1 MRVKRNNIVAVR
13 VFTGRDLIEK
23 LYSEGWEVEQREYG
37 LLSGVKKLSKGAINA
52 ISDLGDNLI
61 VKPISRSKMGKKI
74 IDKTQDSIEDS
85 LDKRIKLDRE
95 IKELDKSI
103 KDLSLSNEDS
113 AKSIKNNLK
122 NEAAKN
128 KAYILEDKS
137 NTSGKSFENGTIDIR
152 NPEIKKAVRK
162 KLKFDGR
169 KDMEHFNNS
178 NDLILF
184 KESSGNP
191 ALAHEIGHVI
201 NRNSKGKAAKID
213 REAEN
218 IIEEF
223 HKPADSL
230 NKIKSLLLL
239 KCSISFRPSNLSF
252 FLTAFFI
259 SGFLIS
265 IVPFSKDFPEVLL
278 LSSSIYALF
287 LAASFFKLFLIDFA
301 ESSLD
306 KDRSLMDLSNSL
318 ISLSNLILL
327 SNESSIESCVLSII
341 FFPIFDLLIGFTIK
355 LSPKSLIAL
364 IAPFD
369 NFFTPESNPYSRCST
384 SQPSEYSF
392 SIKSLPV
399 KTLTATILF
408 LFTLITLIFL

>member
-1 MRVKRNNIVAVR
+1 
-13 VFTGRDLIEK
+13 
-23 LYSEGWEVEQREYG
+23 
-37 LLSGVKKLSKGAINA
+37 
-52 ISDLGDNLI
+52 
-61 VKPISRSKMGKKI
+61 MGKKI

-213 REAEN
+213 REPEN

-223 HKPADSL
+223 HKPADSPGGRDNSKGL
-230 NKIKSLLLL
+230 WKSVERFFKGKKVVNNEKNASENAIKLL
-239 KCSISFRPSNLSF
+239 KE
-252 FLTAFFI
+252 
-259 SGFLIS
+259 SGASENEL
-265 IVPFSKDFPEVLL
+265 K
-278 LSSSIYALF
+278 
-287 LAASFFKLFLIDFA
+287 LAK
-301 ESSLD
+301 ESLD
-306 KDRSLMDLSNSL
+306 KSL
-318 ISLSNLILL
+318 
-327 SNESSIESCVLSII
+327 ESYKEEHKMYYKSPFIN
-341 FFPIFDLLIGFTIK
+341 K
-355 LSPKSLIAL
+355 L
-364 IAPFD
+364 
-369 NFFTPESNPYSRCST
+369 
-384 SQPSEYSF
+384 QSF
-392 SIKSLPV
+392 RKN
-399 KTLTATILF
+399 KEK
-408 LFTLITLIFL
+408 

>member
-61 VKPISRSKMGKKI
+61 VKAISRSKMGKKI

-223 HKPADSL
+223 HKPADSPGGRDNSKGL
-230 NKIKSLLLL
+230 WKSVERFFKGKKVVNNEKNASENAIKLL
-239 KCSISFRPSNLSF
+239 KE
-252 FLTAFFI
+252 
-259 SGFLIS
+259 SGASENEL
-265 IVPFSKDFPEVLL
+265 K
-278 LSSSIYALF
+278 
-287 LAASFFKLFLIDFA
+287 LAK
-301 ESSLD
+301 ESLD
-306 KDRSLMDLSNSL
+306 KSL
-318 ISLSNLILL
+318 
-327 SNESSIESCVLSII
+327 ESYKEEHKMYYK
-341 FFPIFDLLIGFTIK
+341 FPFINK
-355 LSPKSLIAL
+355 L
-364 IAPFD
+364 
-369 NFFTPESNPYSRCST
+369 
-384 SQPSEYSF
+384 QSF
-392 SIKSLPV
+392 RKN
-399 KTLTATILF
+399 KEK
-408 LFTLITLIFL
+408 